1 MAPTSQSS
9 AAPVLRFLRYVTI
22 FLFIPA
28 FPLEIASGVMHWLP
42 GLFVGF
48 IPHCFSIII
57 GFNHI
62 KSLKIEKDSPELITL
77 LDSIAASLYLAT
89 LIPCWV
95 QFGQR
100 TWVDAET
107 VYATVFMVATL

>member
-9 AAPVLRFLRYVTI
+9 SAPVLRFLRYVTI
-22 FLFIPA
+22 YPFIPA
-28 FPLEIASGVMHWLP
+28 FPLEIASGVTQGMP

-57 GFNHI
+57 GFYHI

-77 LDSIAASLYLAT
+77 LDSIAAGLYLAT

-95 QFGQR
+95 EFGSSR
-100 TWVDAET
+100 WVAAET